1 MIPVLNITN
10 LVYHPNIIKIFLN
23 AIKENTGRQRLR
35 EYLCEIVLA
44 NLYYKGP
51 RDTFLPNEK
60 QVENL
65 KTLALQ
71 FFADI
76 PRLC

>member
-1 MIPVLNITN
+1 MIPVLDITN

-35 EYLCEIVLA
+35 EYLCEMVLA

-51 RDTFLPNEK
+51 RDT
-60 QVENL
+60 
-65 KTLALQ
+65 
-71 FFADI
+71 
-76 PRLC
+76 RLC